1 MLEALDFLEVNQLPD
16 DLASNKGVLMY
27 LAVQDRTYEP
37 GMYFSDGTSWNM
49 FLRSANPAFKG
60 TLRGPR
66 YGEIVQTITANSANT
81 NIDVSL
87 GSYIVLTLAQAT
99 AVTFTNL
106 PAAAG
111 TAAGF
116 TLEVVYGGRT
126 LTFTQTVRWHA
137 KTVPTQTPAGSDVF
151 VFYSRDGATLIG
163 AQAMKDIG

>member
-1 MLEALDFLEVNQLPD
+1 MLEALDFLEVDQLPD

-27 LAVQDRTYEP
+27 LSVQDRTYEP

-66 YGEIVQTITANSANT
+66 YGEVVQNVTATTANT
-81 NIDVSL
+81 TIDVSL
-87 GSYIVLTLAQAT
+87 GSYIVLNLNVNT

-106 PAAAG
+106 PAAG
-111 TAAGF
+111 TASGF
-116 TLEVVYGGRT
+116 TVEVVYGGRT
-126 LTFTQTVRWHA
+126 LTFTQTVRWHT

>member
-1 MLEALDFLEVNQLPD
+1 MLEALDFLEVDALPD
-16 DLASNKGVLMY
+16 NLVGNKGVLMY
-27 LAVQDRTYEP
+27 LRTQDRDYVP
-37 GMYFSDGTSWNM
+37 GLYHTHDGEWVLI
-49 FLRSANPAFKG
+49 LRAKNPAFTG
-60 TLRGPR
+60 TMRGPR
-66 YGEIVQTITANSANT
+66 YGEVVQNVTATTANT
-81 NIDVSL
+81 TIDVSL
-87 GSYIVLTLAQAT
+87 GSYIVLNLNVNT

-106 PAAAG
+106 PPAV

-116 TLEVVYGGRT
+116 TVEVVYGGRT

>member
-66 YGEIVQTITANSANT
+66 YGEVVQNVTATTANT
-81 NIDVSL
+81 TIDVSL
-87 GSYIVLTLAQAT
+87 GSYIVLNLNVNT

-106 PAAAG
+106 PPAV

-116 TLEVVYGGRT
+116 TVEVVYGGRT
-126 LTFTQTVRWHA
+126 LTFTQTVRWHT